1 MSPRNEDK
9 LFIYIVSYK
18 NNNKIK
24 CQARSNLKMFLG
36 RCSKLSLLPVLSNVT
51 NATLT
56 LRKSTKKK
64 KTLTL
69 KGADL

>member
-1 MSPRNEDK
+1 MKSRNEDE

-24 CQARSNLKMFLG
+24 CRARSKLKTFLG
-36 RCSKLSLLPVLSNVT
+36 RCSKLSLLPVLLNVI

-64 KTLTL
+64 KTLTS
-69 KGADL
+69 KDADL